1 MITFLNMFPSKNGIS
16 RDLNPEA
23 IILGSSNPYYN
34 KLDITFVA
42 YAQVY
47 IGNTNSKKQK
57 TVRVAVLRSEH
68 ERGGYYFMSL
78 SNIKQLHAFIL
89 T

>member
-1 MITFLNMFPSKNGIS
+1 MINCLNVFPSKNGIPS
-16 RDLNPEA
+16 NLIPSA
-23 IILGSSNPYYN
+23 IILGSTNPDYN
-34 KLDITFVA
+34 KLKITFVA

-78 SNIKQLHAFIL
+78 SNIKQIHAFIL